1 MSLFSEDE
9 IAQIRNVLKEYI
21 KQNGKIKDSYYI
33 IKDIDDKTDF
43 ERFKYTKLE
52 NVVKQYIRYENGID
66 NSNIKDFILDIES
79 LEYGNEG
86 AFTKTNTV
94 VSAITLIGM
103 FLIAIATDSLFL
115 LIAGGFGILWAY
127 LSRYIGLKKG
137 IYTGYVWGYFLGL
150 IGFIVM
156 CVLKGDDVEIQKEN
170 TGNKYDDLEK
180 LMKLKEQGAITE
192 EEFIKEKNRIL
203 K

>member
-1 MSLFSEDE
+1 M
-9 IAQIRNVLKEYI
+9 
-21 KQNGKIKDSYYI
+21 
-33 IKDIDDKTDF
+33 
-43 ERFKYTKLE
+43 YT
-52 NVVKQYIRYENGID
+52 
-66 NSNIKDFILDIES
+66 
-79 LEYGNEG
+79 
-86 AFTKTNTV
+86 TNTI
-94 VSAITLIGM
+94 AITLIGM

>member
-9 IAQIRNVLKEYI
+9 IAQIRNVLKEDI

-52 NVVKQYIRYENGID
+52 NVVKQYIQYENGID
-66 NSNIKDFILDIES
+66 NSNIKDFILDIEA

-86 AFTKTNTV
+86 VFTKTNTV